1 LHFEHLENG
10 NLLGKMNGFLYQHAT
25 GRRLNGLNRYPNC
38 RFYRLRGVP
47 HGRLRP
53 RSIFRKKIYTWEQGT
68 LCPDCLEDRIREM
81 RTDELAV
88 LLGCESAVVGTAKR
102 DGRRKE
108 WRFAVTDLLEN
119 SEALDGSDRR
129 E

>member
-1 LHFEHLENG
+1 MKQIPELPLLPLEEE
-10 NLLGKMNGFLYQHAT
+10 FLTADCGHEVYS
-25 GRRLNGLNRYPNC
+25 GE
-38 RFYRLRGVP
+38 
-47 HGRLRP
+47 
-53 RSIFRKKIYTWEQGT
+53 KIYTWEQGT